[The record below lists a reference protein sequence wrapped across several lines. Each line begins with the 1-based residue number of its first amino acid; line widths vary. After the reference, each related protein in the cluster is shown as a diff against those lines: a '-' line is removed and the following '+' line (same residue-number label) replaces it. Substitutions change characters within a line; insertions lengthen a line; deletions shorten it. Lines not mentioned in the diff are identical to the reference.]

1 MVGTHYVQGETLVR
15 RITHFLYE
23 YNILKNE
30 LSDHSYQ
37 LLVWGLDSIE
47 PPGCRSMYRGSN
59 KEGRRDGKGGS

>member
-1 MVGTHYVQGETLVR
+1 MVGKHCARHETLVGKLN
-15 RITHFLYE
+15 HFLYE